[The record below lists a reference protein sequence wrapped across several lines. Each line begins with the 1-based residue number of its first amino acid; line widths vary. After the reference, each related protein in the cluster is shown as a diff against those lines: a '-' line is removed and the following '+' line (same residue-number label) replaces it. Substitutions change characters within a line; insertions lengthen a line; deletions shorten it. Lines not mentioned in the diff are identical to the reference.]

1 MGAIQ
6 EIFRRSGAAYREQF
20 FDTMPAPHA
29 RVIDAITACRSAA
42 SGQVI
47 FQCEDCGEPHVAARC
62 CGNRHCPVCQQ
73 GKAGAW
79 LARRL
84 ARRLEQQLPTP
95 YFMLT
100 FTVPEGLREFLR
112 RHPREG
118 YGALFAASAGAI
130 KALAADEKLL
140 GAEAPGFFGV
150 LHTWGRQLQYH
161 PHIHYVVPG
170 GGFDGEGRWRAASRG
185 FFLPVRAL
193 SVVFRAKFRDAIE
206 SAGLADEI
214 GAEVWKVAWNV
225 NCQAAGDGGRS
236 LEYLSRYVF
245 KVGISEGRIVSADE
259 TEVVFKYR
267 KVNSARERR
276 LALSPEEF
284 IRRFL
289 QHVLPSGFMKV
300 RYFGFLSPGFSMP
313 IEEVKGRIEMAHGF
327 AVRAAPVARDVKE
340 QQPRGKGCPHCG
352 GKLRWCSVVL
362 PRPYGSRD
370 LVRAKGAAG
379 AGGAPPGAGGVG

>member
-6 EIFRRSGAAYREQF
+6 EIFRRHGPAYLEQF
-20 FDTMPAPHA
+20 IDTMPASHA
-29 RVIDAITACRSAA
+29 RVIGAITDCRSAA
-42 SGQVI
+42 SGQVL

-73 GKAGAW
+73 GKAEAW
-79 LARRL
+79 L

-100 FTVPEGLREFLR
+100 FTVPAGLREFLR
-112 RHPREG
+112 QHQREG

-130 KALAADEKLL
+130 KTLAADDKHL
-140 GAEAPGFFGV
+140 GADAPGFFGV

-170 GGFDGEGRWRAASRG
+170 GGFDSDGRWHAASRG

-193 SVVFRAKFRDAIE
+193 SMIFRAKFRDAIAA
-206 SAGLADEI
+206 AGLLGEI
-214 GAEVWKVAWNV
+214 ETEVWKVDWNV
-225 NCQAAGDGGRS
+225 NCQAVGDGGAS

-245 KVGISEGRIVSADE
+245 KVGISEGRIVAADE
-259 TEVVFKYR
+259 SRVVFRYR
-267 KVNSARERR
+267 KVNSQRQRTM
-276 LALSPEEF
+276 ALSPDEF
-284 IRRFL
+284 MRRFL

-300 RYFGFLSPGFSMP
+300 RYFGFLSPSFSMP
-313 IEEVKGRIEMAHGF
+313 IEEVKGRIEMARGF
-327 AVRAAPVARDVKE
+327 SAPAAPVSQDRAE
-340 QQPRGKGCPHCG
+340 PQASRGRVCPHCG

-362 PRPYGSRD
+362 PRPLGSRG
-370 LVRAKGAAG
+370 LMRTKTAG
-379 AGGAPPGAGGVG
+379 NAPPGARAGCLSG

>member
-6 EIFRRSGAAYREQF
+6 EIFRRSGPAYLEQYI
-20 FDTMPAPHA
+20 DTMPAPHA
-29 RVIDAITACRSAA
+29 RVIDAITGCRSAA

-73 GKAGAW
+73 SKAEAW
-79 LARRL
+79 L
-84 ARRLEQQLPTP
+84 ARRLEQQLPTS

-100 FTVPEGLREFLR
+100 FTVPESLREFLR
-112 RHPREG
+112 SHPREG

-130 KALAADEKLL
+130 KTLAADDKHL
-140 GAEAPGFFGV
+140 GVDSTGFFGV
-150 LHTWGRQLQYH
+150 LHTWGRQLQFH

-170 GGFDGEGRWRAASRG
+170 GGFDSDGHWQAADRG

-193 SVVFRAKFRDAIE
+193 SPIYRAKFRDEME

-214 GAEVWKVAWNV
+214 DAEVWKVDWNV
-225 NCQAAGDGGRS
+225 NCQAVGDGGAS

-245 KVGISEGRIVSADE
+245 KVGISEGRIVTADE
-259 TEVVFKYR
+259 AQVVFRYR
-267 KVNSARERR
+267 KVNSQRERTLT
-276 LALSPEEF
+276 LAPDEF

-300 RYFGFLSPGFSMP
+300 RHFGFLSPSFSMP
-313 IEEVKGRIEMAHGF
+313 IEEVKGRIEMAQGF
-327 AVRAAPVARDVKE
+327 AVRAAPAAQDVAE
-340 QQPRGKGCPHCG
+340 PQPRGKGCPHCG

-362 PRPYGSRD
+362 PRPLGSRD
-370 LVRAKGAAG
+370 LMRAKGAKG
-379 AGGAPPGAGGVG
+379 AGDAQPGTGGVCRPG